1 MWPILSD
8 HVLYHRYVYPR
19 FIKDASEFV
28 MQDGAHNKNAGDYEG
43 VEEDEVEEE
52 DDEMPKECGWL
63 AATRAPVCDDDVY

>member
-1 MWPILSD
+1 
-8 HVLYHRYVYPR
+8 
-19 FIKDASEFV
+19 